1 MLVCDVC
8 DKGFHTFCL
17 TPVITR
23 VPPNGWRC
31 HVSSYYSD
39 YGFGAEF
46 DFTII
51 IVFLRGN
58 TATIQSTDS

>member
-1 MLVCDVC
+1 MFIFTGEDSKMLVCDVC

-31 HVSSYYSD
+31 HVSILLCSMSS
-39 YGFGAEF
+39 A
-46 DFTII
+46 I
-51 IVFLRGN
+51 LQ
-58 TATIQSTDS
+58 AK